1 MFAIGGLLIW
11 LAIAKEYEPTLLL
24 PIGLGAILANIPH
37 SAAIGVDGEPGILTT
52 LFDVG
57 IRTEMFPLLI
67 FVAIGAMI
75 DFGPL
80 LQNPKMLLFGA
91 AAQFGIFF
99 TMCLAAAVHF
109 TLKES
114 ASIGIIGAADGPTSI
129 VVANRFAPHL
139 LGPITVAAYSYMSL
153 VPIIQ
158 PPVIRLLTT
167 QAERR
172 IRMDNL
178 HFRPGLAAH
187 ADHLSDRRVAGG
199 RAVGAERR
207 VADRHVDVRQF
218 AARVGRRRPALEGRP
233 KRAGQHRHAAVGNLD
248 RGGHD
253 GGRVP
258 RSAAR

>member
-1 MFAIGGLLIW
+1 MDQLLRGILSLTPGQGLMFAIGGLLIW

-24 PIGLGAILANIPH
+24 PIGLGTILANIPH
-37 SAAIGVDGEPGILTT
+37 SAVIGVDGDPGILTL

-57 IRTEMFPLLI
+57 IRTELFPLLI

-75 DFGPL
+75 DLGPL

-99 TMCLAAAVHF
+99 TLCLAAALGF

-158 PPVIRLLTT
+158 PPIIRLLTT
-167 QAERR
+167 QSERR
-172 IRMDNL
+172 IRMPSRHSRPVRDRGQGPV
-178 HFRPGLAAH
+178 FRG
-187 ADHLSDRRVAGG
+187 DESD
-199 RAVGAERR
+199 
-207 VADRHVDVRQF
+207 
-218 AARVGRRRPALEGRP
+218 P
-233 KRAGQHRHAAVGNLD
+233 AAVVQNRCVG
-248 RGGHD
+248 
-253 GGRVP
+253 
-258 RSAAR
+258 